1 MTKLIKLVSSQ
12 NEIFEVPQ
20 AIIKCS
26 GIISIFC
33 EDDDTD
39 HGNLNEEALSL
50 PNVNSY
56 ILEKV
61 LTWAMYHHEV
71 KEITDW
77 DEDFINMD
85 TCTLIDLVAAAD
97 YLDIPDL
104 QSLACRAVANLAKE
118 DDYDSAETS
127 RQI

>member
-1 MTKLIKLVSSQ
+1 TKLIKLVSSQ
-12 NEIFEVPQ
+12 NDIFEVPQ

-33 EDDDTD
+33 EDDDHD
-39 HGNLNEEALSL
+39 NEYDNEHVEALSL
-50 PNVNSY
+50 PNVNTY
-56 ILEKV
+56 ILDKV

-77 DEDFINMD
+77 DADFINMD
-85 TCTLIDLVAAAD
+85 TCSLIELVAAAD

-104 QSLACRAVANLAKE
+104 WSLGCRAVANLAK
-118 DDYDSAETS
+118 
-127 RQI
+127 

>member
-12 NEIFEVPQ
+12 NEIFVVPQ

-26 GIISIFC
+26 GIISLFC
-33 EDDDTD
+33 EDDDND
-39 HGNLNEEALSL
+39 ELEEEPLPL
-50 PNVNSY
+50 PNVSSY

-61 LTWAMYHHEV
+61 LTWAMYHYEV
-71 KEITDW
+71 KETTDW
-77 DEDFINMD
+77 DADFLNMD
-85 TCTLIDLVAAAD
+85 TCTLIALVAAAD

-104 QSLACRAVANLAKE
+104 WGLGCKAVANLTM
-118 DDYDSAETS
+118 DNSNDSAESS